1 MPVVVLRIQA
11 SGSNDTRRH
20 THEDSIQGE
29 GLNVQEVCMVVQQS
43 QNLGGRTYMKS
54 YLSLSYPR

>member
-29 GLNVQEVCMVVQQS
+29 GLNVQEVCLVVQ
-43 QNLGGRTYMKS
+43 
-54 YLSLSYPR
+54 